1 MGFSVEGFRAI
12 RTRPRESASRREQS
26 LPVLPVMNFG
36 FFGRKTSCWAASC
49 SSILEHSKR
58 VNIYIYI
65 YIYVYIYIY
74 IYPHTIV
81 DPKPQQGRFFLDLHS
96 IMVYRWTLENFLL
109 RDGRP
114 RLLPKIKTARIRGL
128 GVWGLG
134 FRG

>member
-65 YIYVYIYIY
+65 YIYICIYIYIY
-74 IYPHTIV
+74 ISTYYCG
-81 DPKPQQGRFFLDLHS
+81 PKTPTGSIFFGPTFHHG
-96 IMVYRWTLENFLL
+96 I
-109 RDGRP
+109 
-114 RLLPKIKTARIRGL
+114 
-128 GVWGLG
+128 
-134 FRG
+134 